1 MLTTR
6 FHFKTKELILSC
18 FSTLANLASLAISF
32 VSGDKLETIKC
43 EQVEKKSMLKFLNKS
58 LQAK

>member
-6 FHFKTKELILSC
+6 FHFKTKEHILSR
-18 FSTLANLASLAISF
+18 FSTLANLASLVISF

-43 EQVEKKSMLKFLNKS
+43 KQVEQESVLKFLNKS